1 MKVQCAI
8 ASDSKLRP
16 ENTPLLN
23 DQLLAMLRCPQDQSA
38 LTQADAELI
47 EKVNHAIAASGLT
60 NMAGQKLKREI
71 DGGLVRADGLVMYP
85 VVDEIP
91 VMLPDEAIEL
101 SQLN

>member
-1 MKVQCAI
+1 
-8 ASDSKLRP
+8 
-16 ENTPLLN
+16 
-23 DQLLAMLRCPQDQSA
+23 MLRCPQDQST
-38 LTQADAELI
+38 LTQAATELI
-47 EKVNHAIAASGLT
+47 EKVNRAIAASQLT

-71 DGGLVRADGLVMYP
+71 DGGLVRADGGLMYP